1 MSKQSKHQEE
11 AKDHADKHKHKVPQ
25 SVIAHYAKYKNSK
38 TNIKSFLVM
47 GTKFEVE
54 DKYEI
59 IDSGNLFLRFVL
71 TYFSRT
77 RCLRNSCR
85 CKG

>member
-1 MSKQSKHQEE
+1 MSKQNKHHEESKDSKSKQ
-11 AKDHADKHKHKVPQ
+11 KLPQ
-25 SVIAHYAKYKNSK
+25 SIINHYAKYRNHK

-59 IDSGNLFLRFVL
+59 IDSGILNQ
-71 TYFSRT
+71 
-77 RCLRNSCR
+77 
-85 CKG
+85 